1 MDTQQLAQARDR
13 DKAMRKTS
21 VVGAIV
27 NLALTVLKI
36 IFGVIG
42 QSHALIAD
50 GIHSLAD
57 LSTDVMVWFAAKYSN
72 QPADK
77 EHPYGHA
84 RIETAFTVG
93 LGVVLIIT
101 AIGIVFDSAQRLL
114 NPELLLQPTPVVLL
128 IAAISI
134 FANEALYQYTMR
146 VARYYNSGLL
156 KANAWHHRS
165 DAISSIV
172 VLVGVAGSLFGMP
185 YLDALAAVGVA
196 LMIGQIGWE
205 QAWTSIRELI
215 DTGLEPERVAAV
227 ERIIKDVEGVE
238 GVHMLRSRRMGGSY
252 LIDVHI
258 EVDERLSV
266 SEGHKISEFVRIK
279 LIESDKNIS
288 NALVHIDPE
297 DDSLEVLCKD
307 LPFRREVLADLRR
320 VWDGEVDAADCSSV
334 TLHYLSG
341 KVHVDLVRPMDSAAE
356 AERNLA
362 QRLEDK
368 AHTLDYIGQVRI
380 FYQFKEHK

>member
-1 MDTQQLAQARDR
+1 MTAQQRAQAR
-13 DKAMRKTS
+13 DKAMRNTS

-27 NLALTVLKI
+27 NLVLTVAKV
-36 IFGVIG
+36 IFGIIG

-50 GIHSLAD
+50 GVHSLAD
-57 LSTDVMVWFAAKYSN
+57 LSTDLMVWFAAKYSN

-101 AIGIVFDSAQRLL
+101 AIGIVVDSVQRLL
-114 NPELLLQPTPVVLL
+114 DPATLLQPTPIVLL

-134 FANEALYQYTMR
+134 VANEGLYQYTMR
-146 VARYYNSGLL
+146 AAREFKSSLL
-156 KANAWHHRS
+156 TANAWHHRS

-172 VLVGVAGSLFGMP
+172 VLIGVAGSLMGVP
-185 YLDALAAVGVA
+185 YLDALAALGVA
-196 LMIGQIGWE
+196 VMIGKIGWD
-205 QAWTSIRELI
+205 QAWASIRELV
-215 DTGLEPERVAAV
+215 DTGMEPKAAASI
-227 ERIIKDVEGVE
+227 ERIIENIEGVQ

-258 EVDERLSV
+258 EVDELLSV
-266 SEGHKISEFVRIK
+266 SEGHKIAEYVRLQ
-279 LIESDKNIS
+279 LIESDKDIS

-297 DDSLEVLCKD
+297 DDSLDLLCRG
-307 LPFRREVLADLRR
+307 LPLRREVLTDLRR
-320 VWDGEVDAADCSSV
+320 VWDGEVAAADCSSV

-341 KVHVDLVRPMDSAAE
+341 KVHVDLVRPMAE
-356 AERNLA
+356 VNQQAYNLCL
-362 QRLEDK
+362 RLQEK
-368 AHTLDYIGQVRI
+368 ARELDYIGQVRV
-380 FYQFKEHK
+380 FYQFSRRT

>member
-1 MDTQQLAQARDR
+1 MTAQQRAQAR
-13 DKAMRKTS
+13 DKAMRNTS

-27 NLALTVLKI
+27 NLVLTVAKV
-36 IFGVIG
+36 IFGIIG

-50 GIHSLAD
+50 GVHSLAD
-57 LSTDVMVWFAAKYSN
+57 LSTDLMVWFAAKYSN

-101 AIGIVFDSAQRLL
+101 AIGIVVDSVQRLL
-114 NPELLLQPTPVVLL
+114 DPATLLQPTPIVLL

-134 FANEALYQYTMR
+134 VANEGLYQYTMR
-146 VARYYNSGLL
+146 AAREFKSSLL
-156 KANAWHHRS
+156 TANAWHHRS

-172 VLVGVAGSLFGMP
+172 VLIGVAGSLLGVP
-185 YLDALAAVGVA
+185 YLDALAALGVA
-196 LMIGQIGWE
+196 VMIGKIGWD
-205 QAWTSIRELI
+205 QAWASIRELV
-215 DTGLEPERVAAV
+215 DTGMEPKAAASI
-227 ERIIKDVEGVE
+227 ERIIENIEGVQ

-258 EVDERLSV
+258 EVDELLSV
-266 SEGHKISEFVRIK
+266 SEGHKIAEYVRLQ
-279 LIESDKNIS
+279 LIESDKDIS

-297 DDSLEVLCKD
+297 DDSLDLLCRG
-307 LPFRREVLADLRR
+307 LPLRREVLTDLRR
-320 VWDGEVDAADCSSV
+320 VWDGEVAAADCSSV

-341 KVHVDLVRPMDSAAE
+341 KVHVDLVRPMAE
-356 AERNLA
+356 VDQQAYNLCLHL
-362 QRLEDK
+362 QEK
-368 AHTLDYIGQVRI
+368 ARELDYIGQVRV
-380 FYQFKEHK
+380 FYQFSRRT

>member
-1 MDTQQLAQARDR
+1 MNAQQRAQAR
-13 DKAMRKTS
+13 DKAMRNTS
-21 VVGAIV
+21 IVGAVV
-27 NLALTVLKI
+27 NLVLTVAKVV
-36 IFGVIG
+36 FGIIG

-57 LSTDVMVWFAAKYSN
+57 LSTDLMVWFAAKYSN

-101 AIGIVFDSAQRLL
+101 AIGIVVDSAQRLL
-114 NPELLLQPTPVVLL
+114 NPETLLQPTPIVLL

-134 FANEALYQYTMR
+134 FANEGLYQYTMR
-146 VARYYNSGLL
+146 AARELKSGLL
-156 KANAWHHRS
+156 TANAWHHRS

-172 VLVGVAGSLFGMP
+172 VLIGVAGSLLGVP
-185 YLDALAAVGVA
+185 YLDAFAALGVA
-196 LMIGQIGWE
+196 FMIGKIGWD
-205 QAWTSIRELI
+205 QAWISIRELV
-215 DTGLEPERVAAV
+215 DTGMEPKAAASI
-227 ERIIKDVEGVE
+227 ERIIEGVEGVR

-266 SEGHKISEFVRIK
+266 SEGHKIAEYVRLK
-279 LIESDKNIS
+279 LIESDKDIS

-297 DDSLEVLCKD
+297 DDSLSLLCEG
-307 LPFRREVLADLRR
+307 LPLRREVLTDLRR
-320 VWDGEVDAADCSSV
+320 VWQGEVDAAECGQV

-341 KVHVDLVRPMDSAAE
+341 QVHVDLVRSLDVVAE
-356 AERNLA
+356 DASNLCVRLQQKA
-362 QRLEDK
+362 Q
-368 AHTLDYIGQVRI
+368 TLDYVGQVRV
-380 FYQFKEHK
+380 FYQLPKPS

>member
-1 MDTQQLAQARDR
+1 MNSQQRAQAR
-13 DKAMRKTS
+13 DKAMRNTS
-21 VVGAIV
+21 IVGAIV
-27 NLALTVLKI
+27 NLVLTVVKVV
-36 IFGVIG
+36 FGIIG

-57 LSTDVMVWFAAKYSN
+57 LSTDLMVWFAAKYSN

-101 AIGIVFDSAQRLL
+101 AIGIVVDSAQRLL
-114 NPELLLQPTPVVLL
+114 EPETLLQPTPIVLL

-134 FANEALYQYTMR
+134 FANEGLYQYTMR
-146 VARYYNSGLL
+146 IARELKSGLL
-156 KANAWHHRS
+156 IANAWHHRS

-172 VLVGVAGSLFGMP
+172 VLVGVAGSLMGMP
-185 YLDALAAVGVA
+185 YLDAFAALGVA
-196 LMIGQIGWE
+196 LMIGKIGWD
-205 QAWTSIRELI
+205 QVWASIRELI
-215 DTGLEPERVAAV
+215 DTGMEPKTAAAI
-227 ERIIKDVEGVE
+227 EGIIENIEGVQ

-258 EVDERLSV
+258 EVDELLSV
-266 SEGHKISEFVRIK
+266 SEGHKIAEYVRLK
-279 LIESDKNIS
+279 LIESDKDIS

-297 DDSLEVLCKD
+297 DDSLDLLCRG
-307 LPFRREVLADLRR
+307 LPLRREVLADLRQA
-320 VWDGEVDAADCSSV
+320 WEGEVDAADCASV

-341 KVHVDLVRPMDSAAE
+341 KVHVDLVRPMEVADDE
-356 AERNLA
+356 ARNLCV
-362 QRLEDK
+362 RLEDK
-368 AHTLDYIGQVRI
+368 AQALAYIGRVRI
-380 FYQFKEHK
+380 FYQFPKPN

>member
-1 MDTQQLAQARDR
+1 MTAQQRAQAR
-13 DKAMRKTS
+13 DKAMRNTS

-27 NLALTVLKI
+27 NLVLTVAKV
-36 IFGVIG
+36 IFGIIG

-50 GIHSLAD
+50 GVHSLAD
-57 LSTDVMVWFAAKYSN
+57 LSTDLMVWFAAKYSN

-101 AIGIVFDSAQRLL
+101 AIGIVVDSVQRLL
-114 NPELLLQPTPVVLL
+114 DPATLLQPTPIVLL

-134 FANEALYQYTMR
+134 VANEGLYQYTMR
-146 VARYYNSGLL
+146 AAREFKSSLL
-156 KANAWHHRS
+156 TANAWHHRS

-172 VLVGVAGSLFGMP
+172 VLIGVAGSLMGVP
-185 YLDALAAVGVA
+185 YLDALAALGVA
-196 LMIGQIGWE
+196 VMIGKIGWD
-205 QAWTSIRELI
+205 QAWASIRELV
-215 DTGLEPERVAAV
+215 DTGMEPKAAASI
-227 ERIIKDVEGVE
+227 ERIIENIEGVQ

-258 EVDERLSV
+258 EVDELLSV
-266 SEGHKISEFVRIK
+266 SEGHKIAEYVRLQ
-279 LIESDKNIS
+279 LIESDKDIS

-297 DDSLEVLCKD
+297 DDSLDLLCRG
-307 LPFRREVLADLRR
+307 LPLRREVLTDLRR
-320 VWDGEVDAADCSSV
+320 VWDGEVAAADCSSV

-341 KVHVDLVRPMDSAAE
+341 KVHVDLVRPMADVDQQAY
-356 AERNLA
+356 NLCL
-362 QRLEDK
+362 RLQEK
-368 AHTLDYIGQVRI
+368 ARELDYIGQVRV
-380 FYQFKEHK
+380 FYQFSRRT

>member
-1 MDTQQLAQARDR
+1 MNTKQRAQAR

-27 NLALTVLKI
+27 NLALTIVKI

-50 GIHSLAD
+50 GLHSLAD
-57 LSTDVMVWFAAKYSN
+57 LATDLMVWLAAKYSN

-93 LGVVLIIT
+93 LGLVLIVT
-101 AIGIVFDSAQRLL
+101 AVGIIIDSAQRLL
-114 NPELLLQPTPVVLL
+114 NPDTLLQPTPIVLL

-134 FANEALYQYTMR
+134 IANEALYQYTIR
-146 VARYYNSGLL
+146 VAHKFKSNLL
-156 KANAWHHRS
+156 IANAWHHRS

-172 VLVGVAGSLFGMP
+172 VLVGVAGSLLGAT
-185 YLDALAAVGVA
+185 YLDAFAAFGVA
-196 LMIGQIGWE
+196 LMIGKVGWD
-205 QAWTSIRELI
+205 QAWSSIRELV
-215 DTGLEPERVAAV
+215 DTGMEPKHAASV
-227 ERIIKDVEGVE
+227 RRIIENIEGVQSM
-238 GVHMLRSRRMGGSY
+238 HMLRSRRMGGSY

-266 SEGHKISEFVRIK
+266 SEGHKIAEYVRMK
-279 LIESDKNIS
+279 LIESEKNIS

-297 DDSLEVLCKD
+297 DDSLELLCLD
-307 LPFRREVLADLRR
+307 LPFRREVLADLRK
-320 VWDGEVDAADCSSV
+320 VWAGDVDAAECSLV
-334 TLHYLSG
+334 TLHYLAG
-341 KVHVDLVRPMDSAAE
+341 KVHVDLVRPMENANDDTK
-356 AERNLA
+356 NLA
-362 QRLEDK
+362 QRLEEK
-368 AHTLDYIGQVRI
+368 AKALDYIGDVRI
-380 FYQFKEHK
+380 FYQYSKNT

>member
-1 MDTQQLAQARDR
+1 MVAQQRAQARDQ
-13 DKAMRKTS
+13 AMRKTS
-21 VVGAIV
+21 VVGALV
-27 NLALTVLKI
+27 NLILTVLKVV
-36 IFGVIG
+36 FGVIG

-57 LSTDVMVWFAAKYSN
+57 LSTDLMVWFAAKYSN

-93 LGVVLIIT
+93 LGVVLIAT
-101 AIGIVFDSAQRLL
+101 AVGIVMDSAQRLL
-114 NPELLLQPTPVVLL
+114 SPETLLQPTPIVLL

-134 FANEALYQYTMR
+134 IANEGLYQYTMR
-146 VARYYNSGLL
+146 AAREFKSGLL
-156 KANAWHHRS
+156 TANAWHHRS

-172 VLVGVAGSLFGMP
+172 VLIGVAGSLMGMP
-185 YLDALAAVGVA
+185 YLDAFAALGVA
-196 LMIGQIGWE
+196 FMIGKIGWD
-205 QAWTSIRELI
+205 QAWSSIRELI
-215 DTGLEPERVAAV
+215 DTGMEPKTTRAI
-227 ERIIKDVEGVE
+227 ERIIENIEGVR

-266 SEGHKISEFVRIK
+266 SEGHKIAEYVRLQ
-279 LIESDKNIS
+279 LIDSDKDIS

-297 DDSLEVLCKD
+297 DDSLALLCED
-307 LPFRREVLADLRR
+307 LPLRREVLADLRMA
-320 VWDGEVDAADCSSV
+320 WAGDIDAAQCSLV

-341 KVHVDLVRPMDSAAE
+341 QVHVDLVRPLQALQTDPPGLC
-356 AERNLA
+356 RRLQDTA
-362 QRLEDK
+362 QALG
-368 AHTLDYIGQVRI
+368 YVGQVRV
-380 FYQFKEHK
+380 FYQYCES

>member
-1 MDTQQLAQARDR
+1 MNADQRAQVR

-36 IFGVIG
+36 IFGFIG

-57 LSTDVMVWFAAKYSN
+57 LSTDLMVWLAAKYSN
-72 QPADK
+72 RPADK
-77 EHPYGHA
+77 DHPYGHA

-93 LGVVLIIT
+93 LGVVLIVT
-101 AIGIVFDSAQRLL
+101 AIGIVIDSGQRLL
-114 NPELLLQPTPVVLL
+114 NPETLLQPTPIVLL

-134 FANEALYQYTMR
+134 LANEALYQYTIR
-146 VARYYNSGLL
+146 VARSVKSGLL
-156 KANAWHHRS
+156 IANAWHHRS

-172 VLVGVAGSLFGMP
+172 VLIGVAGSLMGVV
-185 YLDALAAVGVA
+185 YLDLFAALAVA
-196 LMIGQIGWE
+196 LMIGKVGWD
-205 QAWTSIRELI
+205 QAWSSIRELI
-215 DTGLEPERVAAV
+215 DTGMEPKAAAAV
-227 ERIIKDVEGVE
+227 RRIIENIEGVQSM
-238 GVHMLRSRRMGGSY
+238 HMLRSRRMGGSY

-266 SEGHKISEFVRIK
+266 SEGHKIAEYVRME

-297 DDSLEVLCKD
+297 DDSLELLCLD
-307 LPFRREVLADLRR
+307 LPFRREVLADLRK
-320 VWDGEVDAADCSSV
+320 VWAGDVEPADCSSV
-334 TLHYLSG
+334 TLHYLAG
-341 KVHVDLVRPMDSAAE
+341 KVHVDLVRPMEKADE
-356 AERNLA
+356 DEKNLA
-362 QRLEDK
+362 QRLEEK
-368 AHTLDYIGQVRI
+368 AKALDYIGEVRI
-380 FYQFKEHK
+380 FYQFTKNKAL

>member
-1 MDTQQLAQARDR
+1 MNADQRAQVR

-36 IFGVIG
+36 IFGFIG

-57 LSTDVMVWFAAKYSN
+57 LSTDLMVLLAAKYSN
-72 QPADK
+72 RPADK
-77 EHPYGHA
+77 DHPYGHA

-93 LGVVLIIT
+93 LGVVLIVT
-101 AIGIVFDSAQRLL
+101 AIGIVIDSGQRLL
-114 NPELLLQPTPVVLL
+114 NPETLLQPTPIVLL

-134 FANEALYQYTMR
+134 LANEALYQYTIR
-146 VARYYNSGLL
+146 VARSVKSGLL
-156 KANAWHHRS
+156 IANAWHHRS

-172 VLVGVAGSLFGMP
+172 VLIGVAGSLMGVV
-185 YLDALAAVGVA
+185 YLDLFAALAVA
-196 LMIGQIGWE
+196 LMIGKVGWD
-205 QAWTSIRELI
+205 QAWSSIRELI
-215 DTGLEPERVAAV
+215 DTGMEPKAAAAV
-227 ERIIKDVEGVE
+227 RRIIENIEGVQSM
-238 GVHMLRSRRMGGSY
+238 HMLRSRRMGGSY

-266 SEGHKISEFVRIK
+266 SEGHKIAEYVRME

-297 DDSLEVLCKD
+297 DDSLELLCLD
-307 LPFRREVLADLRR
+307 LPFRREVLADLRK
-320 VWDGEVDAADCSSV
+320 VWAGDVEPADCSSV
-334 TLHYLSG
+334 TLHYLAG
-341 KVHVDLVRPMDSAAE
+341 KVHVDLVRPMEKADE
-356 AERNLA
+356 DEKNLA
-362 QRLEDK
+362 QRLEEK
-368 AHTLDYIGQVRI
+368 AKALDYIGEVRI
-380 FYQFKEHK
+380 FYQFTKNKAL

>member
-1 MDTQQLAQARDR
+1 MTAQQLAHAR

-27 NLALTVLKI
+27 NLALTVVKI

-50 GIHSLAD
+50 GVHSLAD
-57 LSTDVMVWFAAKYSN
+57 LSTDLMVWFAAKYSN

-93 LGVVLIIT
+93 LGVVLILT
-101 AIGIVFDSAQRLL
+101 ALGIVYDSGQRLI
-114 NPELLLQPTPVVLL
+114 NPETLLQPTPIVLL

-134 FANEALYQYTMR
+134 LANEGLYQYTVR
-146 VARYYNSGLL
+146 VAKTLNSGLL
-156 KANAWHHRS
+156 LANAWHHRS
-165 DAISSIV
+165 DAISSVV
-172 VLVGVAGSLFGMP
+172 VLVGVAGSLMGLP
-185 YLDALAAVGVA
+185 YLDALAALGVA
-196 LMIGQIGWE
+196 VMIGKIGWD
-205 QAWTSIRELI
+205 QAWSSIRELV
-215 DTGLEPERVAAV
+215 DTGMEPKTAAAV
-227 ERIIKDVEGVE
+227 GRIIENIEGVQSM
-238 GVHMLRSRRMGGSY
+238 HMLRSRRMGDSY

-266 SEGHKISEFVRIK
+266 SEGHKIAEYVRLQ

-297 DDSLEVLCKD
+297 DDSLELLCVG
-307 LPFRREVLADLRR
+307 LPFRREVLADLRE
-320 VWDGEVDAADCSSV
+320 VWRDDVGAAECDSV

-341 KVHVDLVRPMDSAAE
+341 KVHVDLVRPMMASNADARDLSI
-356 AERNLA
+356 
-362 QRLEDK
+362 RLEET
-368 AHTLDYIGQVRI
+368 AQALDYIGQVRV
-380 FYQFKEHK
+380 FYQCTSARSQ